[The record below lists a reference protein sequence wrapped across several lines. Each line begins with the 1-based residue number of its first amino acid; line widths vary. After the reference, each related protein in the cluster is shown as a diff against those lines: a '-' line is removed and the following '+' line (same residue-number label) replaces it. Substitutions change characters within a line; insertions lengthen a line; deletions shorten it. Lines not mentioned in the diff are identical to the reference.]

1 MLMGIIWT
9 GMILVS
15 ILYSCA
21 VGTAAAVGDAAIKG
35 AEEAVR
41 LCLNIGG
48 IMCLWCAVMELMR
61 ECKIAEA
68 LAGTLKPILRLL
80 FPEGAKHES
89 ILEPLSANVGAN
101 LLGLGNAATP
111 MGIQAAK
118 GMAALGKKGEATNE
132 LCRLVVLNT
141 ASIQLL
147 PTTVAARKC
156 HAQLVFQRVDGMADA
171 GPGKAQC
178 LRRLGKAATGG
189 NLQKYLV
196 LGNIHGAPRFYG
208 HCTIQVVMYSRT
220 NMRFTNVAS
229 PAMIEAWLAR
239 ILPLLF
245 PFP

>member
-68 LAGTLKPILRLL
+68 LAGALKPILRLL
-80 FPEGAKHES
+80 FPEAAKHES

-147 PTTVAARKC
+147 PTTVAAIR
-156 HAQLVFQRVDGMADA
+156 
-171 GPGKAQC
+171 
-178 LRRLGKAATGG
+178 AAE
-189 NLQKYLV
+189 
-196 LGNIHGAPRFYG
+196 GA
-208 HCTIQVVMYSRT
+208 VMP
-220 NMRFTNVAS
+220 FD
-229 PAMIEAWLAR
+229 
-239 ILPLLF
+239 ILPAVWISSAVSVAVGLAAAYLMQRTSR
-245 PFP
+245 

>member
-1 MLMGIIWT
+1 
-9 GMILVS
+9 MILVS

-68 LAGTLKPILRLL
+68 LAGALKPILRLL

-147 PTTVAARKC
+147 PTTVAAIR
-156 HAQLVFQRVDGMADA
+156 
-171 GPGKAQC
+171 
-178 LRRLGKAATGG
+178 AAE
-189 NLQKYLV
+189 
-196 LGNIHGAPRFYG
+196 GA
-208 HCTIQVVMYSRT
+208 VMP
-220 NMRFTNVAS
+220 FD
-229 PAMIEAWLAR
+229 
-239 ILPLLF
+239 ILPAVWISSAISVAVGLAAAYLMQRTSR
-245 PFP
+245 

>member
-9 GMILVS
+9 GLILVS

-68 LAGTLKPILRLL
+68 LARALKPILRLL
-80 FPEGAKHES
+80 FPEAAKHES

-147 PTTVAARKC
+147 PTTVAAIR
-156 HAQLVFQRVDGMADA
+156 
-171 GPGKAQC
+171 
-178 LRRLGKAATGG
+178 AAE
-189 NLQKYLV
+189 
-196 LGNIHGAPRFYG
+196 GA
-208 HCTIQVVMYSRT
+208 VMP
-220 NMRFTNVAS
+220 FD
-229 PAMIEAWLAR
+229 
-239 ILPLLF
+239 ILPAVWISSAISVTVGLAAAYLMQRASR
-245 PFP
+245 

>member
-68 LAGTLKPILRLL
+68 LAGALKPILRLL
-80 FPEGAKHES
+80 FPEAAKHGS

-147 PTTVAARKC
+147 PTTVAAIR
-156 HAQLVFQRVDGMADA
+156 
-171 GPGKAQC
+171 
-178 LRRLGKAATGG
+178 AAE
-189 NLQKYLV
+189 
-196 LGNIHGAPRFYG
+196 GA
-208 HCTIQVVMYSRT
+208 VMP
-220 NMRFTNVAS
+220 FD
-229 PAMIEAWLAR
+229 
-239 ILPLLF
+239 ILPAVWISSAISVAVGLAAAYLMQRTSR
-245 PFP
+245 

>member
-68 LAGTLKPILRLL
+68 LAGALKPILRLL

-147 PTTVAARKC
+147 PTTVAAIR
-156 HAQLVFQRVDGMADA
+156 
-171 GPGKAQC
+171 
-178 LRRLGKAATGG
+178 AAE
-189 NLQKYLV
+189 
-196 LGNIHGAPRFYG
+196 GA
-208 HCTIQVVMYSRT
+208 VMP
-220 NMRFTNVAS
+220 FD
-229 PAMIEAWLAR
+229 
-239 ILPLLF
+239 ILPAVWISSAISMAVGLAAAYIMQRTSR
-245 PFP
+245 

>member
-68 LAGTLKPILRLL
+68 LAGALKPILRLL

-147 PTTVAARKC
+147 PTTVAAIR
-156 HAQLVFQRVDGMADA
+156 
-171 GPGKAQC
+171 
-178 LRRLGKAATGG
+178 AAE
-189 NLQKYLV
+189 
-196 LGNIHGAPRFYG
+196 GA
-208 HCTIQVVMYSRT
+208 VMP
-220 NMRFTNVAS
+220 FD
-229 PAMIEAWLAR
+229 
-239 ILPLLF
+239 ILPAVWISSAISVAVGLAAAYLMQMTSR
-245 PFP
+245 

>member
-147 PTTVAARKC
+147 PTTVAAIR
-156 HAQLVFQRVDGMADA
+156 
-171 GPGKAQC
+171 
-178 LRRLGKAATGG
+178 AAE
-189 NLQKYLV
+189 
-196 LGNIHGAPRFYG
+196 GA
-208 HCTIQVVMYSRT
+208 VMP
-220 NMRFTNVAS
+220 FD
-229 PAMIEAWLAR
+229 
-239 ILPLLF
+239 ILPAVWISSAISVAVGLAAAYLMQRTSR
-245 PFP
+245 

>member
-68 LAGTLKPILRLL
+68 LAGALKPILRLL
-80 FPEGAKHES
+80 FPEAAKHES
-89 ILEPLSANVGAN
+89 ILEPLSANIGAN

-147 PTTVAARKC
+147 PTTVAAIR
-156 HAQLVFQRVDGMADA
+156 
-171 GPGKAQC
+171 
-178 LRRLGKAATGG
+178 AAE
-189 NLQKYLV
+189 
-196 LGNIHGAPRFYG
+196 GA
-208 HCTIQVVMYSRT
+208 VMP
-220 NMRFTNVAS
+220 FD
-229 PAMIEAWLAR
+229 
-239 ILPLLF
+239 ILPAVWISSAISVAVGLAAAYLMQRTSR
-245 PFP
+245 

>member
-89 ILEPLSANVGAN
+89 ILEPLSANVGAK

-147 PTTVAARKC
+147 PTTVAAIR
-156 HAQLVFQRVDGMADA
+156 
-171 GPGKAQC
+171 
-178 LRRLGKAATGG
+178 AAE
-189 NLQKYLV
+189 
-196 LGNIHGAPRFYG
+196 GA
-208 HCTIQVVMYSRT
+208 VMP
-220 NMRFTNVAS
+220 FD
-229 PAMIEAWLAR
+229 
-239 ILPLLF
+239 ILPAVWISSAISVAVGLAAAYLMQRTSR
-245 PFP
+245 

>member
-68 LAGTLKPILRLL
+68 LARALKPILRLL
-80 FPEGAKHES
+80 FPEAAKHES

-147 PTTVAARKC
+147 PTTVAAIR
-156 HAQLVFQRVDGMADA
+156 
-171 GPGKAQC
+171 
-178 LRRLGKAATGG
+178 AAE
-189 NLQKYLV
+189 
-196 LGNIHGAPRFYG
+196 GA
-208 HCTIQVVMYSRT
+208 VMP
-220 NMRFTNVAS
+220 FD
-229 PAMIEAWLAR
+229 
-239 ILPLLF
+239 ILPAVWISSAISVTVGLAAAYLMQRASR
-245 PFP
+245 

>member
-68 LAGTLKPILRLL
+68 LAGALKPILRLL

-147 PTTVAARKC
+147 PTTVAAIR
-156 HAQLVFQRVDGMADA
+156 
-171 GPGKAQC
+171 
-178 LRRLGKAATGG
+178 AAE
-189 NLQKYLV
+189 
-196 LGNIHGAPRFYG
+196 GA
-208 HCTIQVVMYSRT
+208 VMP
-220 NMRFTNVAS
+220 FD
-229 PAMIEAWLAR
+229 
-239 ILPLLF
+239 ILPAVWISSAISVTVGLAAAYLMQRMSR
-245 PFP
+245 

>member
-68 LAGTLKPILRLL
+68 LAGALKPILRLL

-118 GMAALGKKGEATNE
+118 GMADLGKKGEATNE

-147 PTTVAARKC
+147 PTTVAAIR
-156 HAQLVFQRVDGMADA
+156 
-171 GPGKAQC
+171 
-178 LRRLGKAATGG
+178 AAE
-189 NLQKYLV
+189 
-196 LGNIHGAPRFYG
+196 GA
-208 HCTIQVVMYSRT
+208 VMP
-220 NMRFTNVAS
+220 FD
-229 PAMIEAWLAR
+229 
-239 ILPLLF
+239 ILPAVWISSAISVTVGLAAAYLMQRTSR
-245 PFP
+245 

>member
-48 IMCLWCAVMELMR
+48 IMCLWCAVMELLR

-68 LAGTLKPILRLL
+68 LARALKPILRLL
-80 FPEGAKHES
+80 FPEAAKHES

-147 PTTVAARKC
+147 PTTVAAIR
-156 HAQLVFQRVDGMADA
+156 
-171 GPGKAQC
+171 
-178 LRRLGKAATGG
+178 AAE
-189 NLQKYLV
+189 
-196 LGNIHGAPRFYG
+196 GA
-208 HCTIQVVMYSRT
+208 VMP
-220 NMRFTNVAS
+220 FD
-229 PAMIEAWLAR
+229 
-239 ILPLLF
+239 ILPAVWISSAISVTVGLAAAYLMQRASR
-245 PFP
+245 

>member
-68 LAGTLKPILRLL
+68 LAGALKPILRLL

-111 MGIQAAK
+111 LGIAAVK
-118 GMAALGKKGEATNE
+118 RMQTLAGTREATDE
-132 LCRLVVLNT
+132 MCLLIVMNT

-147 PTTVAARKC
+147 PTTVAAIR
-156 HAQLVFQRVDGMADA
+156 
-171 GPGKAQC
+171 
-178 LRRLGKAATGG
+178 AAE
-189 NLQKYLV
+189 
-196 LGNIHGAPRFYG
+196 GA
-208 HCTIQVVMYSRT
+208 VMP
-220 NMRFTNVAS
+220 FD
-229 PAMIEAWLAR
+229 
-239 ILPLLF
+239 ILPAVWISSAISVAVGLAAAYLMQRTSR
-245 PFP
+245 

>member
-68 LAGTLKPILRLL
+68 LAGALKPILRLL

-147 PTTVAARKC
+147 PTTVAAIR
-156 HAQLVFQRVDGMADA
+156 
-171 GPGKAQC
+171 
-178 LRRLGKAATGG
+178 AAE
-189 NLQKYLV
+189 
-196 LGNIHGAPRFYG
+196 GA
-208 HCTIQVVMYSRT
+208 VMP
-220 NMRFTNVAS
+220 FD
-229 PAMIEAWLAR
+229 
-239 ILPLLF
+239 ILPAVWISSAVSVAVGLLAARLMEGNRH
-245 PFP
+245 

>member
-68 LAGTLKPILRLL
+68 LAGALKPILRLL
-80 FPEGAKHES
+80 FPEAAKHES

-147 PTTVAARKC
+147 PTTVAAIR
-156 HAQLVFQRVDGMADA
+156 
-171 GPGKAQC
+171 
-178 LRRLGKAATGG
+178 AAE
-189 NLQKYLV
+189 
-196 LGNIHGAPRFYG
+196 GA
-208 HCTIQVVMYSRT
+208 VMP
-220 NMRFTNVAS
+220 FD
-229 PAMIEAWLAR
+229 
-239 ILPLLF
+239 ILPAVWISSAISVAVGLAAAYLMQMTSR
-245 PFP
+245 

>member
-21 VGTAAAVGDAAIKG
+21 VGTTAAVGDAAIKG

-68 LAGTLKPILRLL
+68 LARALKPILRLL
-80 FPEGAKHES
+80 FPEAAKHGS

-147 PTTVAARKC
+147 PTTVAAIR
-156 HAQLVFQRVDGMADA
+156 
-171 GPGKAQC
+171 
-178 LRRLGKAATGG
+178 AAE
-189 NLQKYLV
+189 
-196 LGNIHGAPRFYG
+196 GA
-208 HCTIQVVMYSRT
+208 VMP
-220 NMRFTNVAS
+220 FD
-229 PAMIEAWLAR
+229 
-239 ILPLLF
+239 ILPAVWISSAISVTVGLAAAYLMQRSSR
-245 PFP
+245 

>member
-21 VGTAAAVGDAAIKG
+21 VGTTAAVGDAAIKG

-68 LAGTLKPILRLL
+68 LAGALKPILRLL
-80 FPEGAKHES
+80 FPEAAKHES

-147 PTTVAARKC
+147 PTTVAAIR
-156 HAQLVFQRVDGMADA
+156 
-171 GPGKAQC
+171 
-178 LRRLGKAATGG
+178 AAE
-189 NLQKYLV
+189 
-196 LGNIHGAPRFYG
+196 GA
-208 HCTIQVVMYSRT
+208 VMP
-220 NMRFTNVAS
+220 FD
-229 PAMIEAWLAR
+229 
-239 ILPLLF
+239 ILPAVWISSAISVSVGLAAAYLMQRASR
-245 PFP
+245 

>member
-68 LAGTLKPILRLL
+68 LARALKPILRLL
-80 FPEGAKHES
+80 FPEAAKHGS

-111 MGIQAAK
+111 MGMQAAK

-147 PTTVAARKC
+147 PTTVAAIR
-156 HAQLVFQRVDGMADA
+156 
-171 GPGKAQC
+171 
-178 LRRLGKAATGG
+178 AAE
-189 NLQKYLV
+189 
-196 LGNIHGAPRFYG
+196 GA
-208 HCTIQVVMYSRT
+208 VMP
-220 NMRFTNVAS
+220 FD
-229 PAMIEAWLAR
+229 
-239 ILPLLF
+239 ILPAVWISSAISVTVGLAAAYLMQRASR
-245 PFP
+245 

>member
-68 LAGTLKPILRLL
+68 LAGALKPILRLL
-80 FPEGAKHES
+80 FPEGAKRES

-147 PTTVAARKC
+147 PTTVAAIR
-156 HAQLVFQRVDGMADA
+156 
-171 GPGKAQC
+171 
-178 LRRLGKAATGG
+178 AAE
-189 NLQKYLV
+189 
-196 LGNIHGAPRFYG
+196 GA
-208 HCTIQVVMYSRT
+208 VMP
-220 NMRFTNVAS
+220 FD
-229 PAMIEAWLAR
+229 
-239 ILPLLF
+239 ILPAVWISSAISVAVGLAAAYIMQRTSR
-245 PFP
+245 